1 MEKFD
6 VIIVGAG
13 PSGLKAAEVL
23 GNAGK
28 KVLLLEKNSKIG
40 PKVCAGGL
48 TRKSKEYLNI
58 PDSLIEKSFSSIIF
72 QTSHFRTKIDLKENY
87 IFLISREKLGQWQL
101 TKINSQNVIV
111 RENCHVTKIEN
122 NFLIINDQEKV
133 GYRYLIGADG
143 SASIVR
149 RYLGLP
155 TKFYGVAIQ
164 YLIPQNNHAEI
175 EIHFDS
181 KKFSSWYAWIF
192 PRSNYASIGYGHPAK
207 NLIPWGINTLKLK
220 RNFEIWAE
228 KNKLSLENVALESFP
243 INCDYRG
250 YKFGNIF
257 LTGDAAGLAS
267 GFTGEGI
274 YQALVSGEEVANTIL
289 NKNFKAKLIKK
300 CRRERNIH
308 HLMLV
313 LVYLT
318 GPFRNIIFDLI
329 ALSVKINFLGR
340 TLLRILS

>member
-1 MEKFD
+1 MQTFD
-6 VIIVGAG
+6 VIIIGAG
-13 PSGLKAAEVL
+13 PAGLKAAEVL

-72 QTSHFRTKIDLKENY
+72 RTSHFRTKIDLKENY

-111 RENCHVTKIEN
+111 RENCYVTKIEKD
-122 NFLIINDQEKV
+122 FLIINNQEKV
-133 GYRYLIGADG
+133 GYQYLIGADG

-149 RYLGLP
+149 RYLKLP

-164 YLIPQNNHAEI
+164 YLIPQNNHNKL

-181 KKFSSWYAWIF
+181 KKFGSWYAWIF
-192 PRSNYASIGYGHPAK
+192 PRPNYVSIGYGHPAK
-207 NLIPWGINTLKLK
+207 NLIPWGIDTLKLK
-220 RNFEIWAE
+220 NNFEIWAK
-228 KNKLSLENVALESFP
+228 KNKLDLKDVALESFP

-274 YQALVSGEEVANTIL
+274 YQALVSGEEAANTIL
-289 NKNFKAKLIKK
+289 NKNYTPKLIKK
-300 CRRERNIH
+300 CRRERNLH
-308 HLMLV
+308 HFMLV
-313 LVYLT
+313 LVYIA
-318 GPFRNIIFDLI
+318 GPLRNIIFNLI
-329 ALSVKINFLGR
+329 TLSVKIKFLGR
-340 TLLRILS
+340 TLIRILS